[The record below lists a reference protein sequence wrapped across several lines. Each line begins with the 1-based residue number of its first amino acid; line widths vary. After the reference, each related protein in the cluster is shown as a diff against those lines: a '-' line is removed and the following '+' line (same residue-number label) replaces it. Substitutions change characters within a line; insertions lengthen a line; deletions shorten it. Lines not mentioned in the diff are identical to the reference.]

1 MLLASNWFS
10 IMSTFELSKKIL
22 NIPIADIVL
31 WILFFNVNLNI
42 SLSVWHIFINDSEN
56 GLRGL
61 TRRCDLQE
69 GMCVVTFLFTSGTV
83 VKVLADST
91 FVPIANNRMGSTAIT
106 FHIGVDD
113 LALRHL
119 RLMKLC
125 EDLGALLFELLFNH
139 ILHSLVRWAF
149 LSSTLL
155 FSFGLGRSLLIA

>member
-1 MLLASNWFS
+1 
-10 IMSTFELSKKIL
+10 
-22 NIPIADIVL
+22 
-31 WILFFNVNLNI
+31 
-42 SLSVWHIFINDSEN
+42 
-56 GLRGL
+56 
-61 TRRCDLQE
+61 
-69 GMCVVTFLFTSGTV
+69 VVTFLFTSGTV

-125 EDLGALLFELLFNH
+125 EDLGALFFELLFNH

-155 FSFGLGRSLLIA
+155 FFLWSWEEPLHRLNQTLLHFVSKRLG